1 MARLILMFNKQV
13 IKEYP
18 LLKESLTIGR
28 KPDNTITIDNL
39 AVSGYHCRI
48 DCSGTDHLLTDL
60 QSTNGTFVNDKKAV
74 SHKLKHGDNIIVGKH
89 VLLFLDAAIEED
101 AISKLDQQVDPDQ
114 TMILDT
120 VSQRELLAR
129 QSGAAAA
136 GRFAEKRGVL
146 SFIDGSKM
154 GEVELKKK
162 LTRLG
167 KSGNSEVKL
176 SGLLMSPTMA
186 TISKRPAG
194 YTITFTGGIFK
205 LKVNGEI
212 VKESMPL
219 RDFDTIELG
228 SYRFQFY
235 EKEASAS

>member
-18 LLKESLTIGR
+18 LLTESLTIGR
-28 KPDNTITIDNL
+28 KTDNTVVVDNL
-39 AVSGYHCRI
+39 AVSSHHCRI
-48 DCSGTDHLLTDL
+48 DWNGSDHILTDL

-89 VLLFLDAAIEED
+89 VLLFLDAARED
-101 AISKLDQQVDPDQ
+101 DALAKLDQQVDPDQ

-120 VSQRELLAR
+120 ASQRELLAK
-129 QSGAAAA
+129 QTVQASAA
-136 GRFAEKRGVL
+136 RIAEKRGVL
-146 SFIDGSKM
+146 SFIDSSKL

-167 KSGNSEVKL
+167 KSGDSEIKL
-176 SGLLMSPTMA
+176 SGLLMSPTVA

-194 YTITFTGGIFK
+194 YTITFAGGLLK

-212 VKESMPL
+212 VKGSLPL
-219 RDFDTIELG
+219 KDFDTIELG
-228 SYRFQFY
+228 AYRFQFY
-235 EKEASAS
+235 EKEA

>member
-18 LLKESLTIGR
+18 LLTESLTIGR
-28 KPDNTITIDNL
+28 RTDNTVIVDNL
-39 AVSGYHCRI
+39 AVSGHHCRI
-48 DCSGTDHLLTDL
+48 DWNGSDHILTDL

-74 SHKLKHGDNIIVGKH
+74 SHKMKHGDNIIVGKH
-89 VLLFLDAAIEED
+89 VLLFLDAARED
-101 AISKLDQQVDPDQ
+101 DALAKLDQQVDPDQ

-120 VSQRELLAR
+120 ASQRELLAK
-129 QSGAAAA
+129 QTVPAYA
-136 GRFAEKRGVL
+136 GRLAEKRGVL
-146 SFIDGSKM
+146 SFIDSSKL

-167 KSGNSEVKL
+167 KSGDSEVKL
-176 SGLLMSPTMA
+176 SGLLMSPTVA

-194 YTITFTGGIFK
+194 YTITFAGGMLK
-205 LKVNGEI
+205 LKVNGEV
-212 VKESMPL
+212 VKGSLPL
-219 RDFDTIELG
+219 KDFDTIELG

-235 EKEASAS
+235 EKEA